1 MTYNANLC
9 SNTAMISE
17 KHWIIAAVMI
27 TFAAILLAIVI
38 TYIDGN
44 YLMPNKY
51 THNPDMR
58 LPTNVHE
65 LETLEPEAREAQPVD
80 QTRDVE

>member
-9 SNTAMISE
+9 SNAAMISE
-17 KHWIIAAVMI
+17 KHWIIAAIMI
-27 TFAAILLAIVI
+27 TFAAILLAIMI
-38 TYIDGN
+38 TYIDAN
-44 YLMPNKY
+44 YLTPNVY
-51 THNPDMR
+51 THNPDTR

-65 LETLEPEAREAQPVD
+65 LGTLEPEVRKAQPVD